1 MSDLLIAGGRV
12 IDPSSGR
19 DGVGDVLIRDGRVAA
34 VGEVGDTAGVQRTID
49 ATGLIVCPGL
59 IDMHVHLREPGGERA
74 ETIASGTAAAVAGGF
89 TAVACIPNTNPAI
102 DSPAMVEF
110 VLNQAARADNCRV
123 HVVACVSRGREGKQL
138 SEIGRLV
145 EAGAV
150 AFSDDGDPV
159 GDPELMRRALE
170 YCRMFDK
177 PVLNHCEVKELT
189 RGGVMHEG
197 LTSLKLGLPGMPAE
211 AEEMM
216 IDRDLSLAESTGGH
230 IHIMHVSTADG
241 VARIRRAKRRGV
253 PVTTEICP
261 HHFTLT
267 DQELER
273 FDADF
278 KMSPPLRG
286 PRHVEA
292 CLEGLADGTIDAIC
306 TDHAPHAP
314 EKKMQELTLAP
325 FGILGLE
332 TALGLCGLRLVAPGV
347 LDWPAVIEKLTVAP
361 AKILNLAAG
370 TLAPGAAADV
380 TIFDPDARWTVDRRR
395 TRSLSQNTPFEGWE
409 LQGQARY
416 TIVDGVVK
424 FEDAPVAA
432 A

>member
-1 MSDLLIAGGRV
+1 MSSLRIVGGRIV
-12 IDPSSGR
+12 DPSR
-19 DGVGDVLIRDGRVAA
+19 DYDAVGDVLIRNGRIAA
-34 VGEVGDTAGVQRTID
+34 VGDVAPDEPVDDVID
-49 ATGLIVCPGL
+49 AAGLIVCPGL

-74 ETIASGTAAAVAGGF
+74 ETIASGSAAAVAGGF

-110 VLNQAARADNCRV
+110 VLNQAARADKCRV

-138 SEIGRLV
+138 AEIGRLV

-170 YCRMFDK
+170 YCRMFGK

-189 RGGVMHEG
+189 RGGVMHAG

-211 AEEMM
+211 AEDVM
-216 IDRDLSLAESTGGH
+216 IDRDVALAESTGGH
-230 IHIMHVSTADG
+230 VHIMHVSTASG
-241 VARIRRAKRRGV
+241 VERIRRAKRRGV
-253 PVTTEICP
+253 PVTTEVCP

-267 DQELER
+267 DGELER
-273 FDADF
+273 FDANF

-286 PRHVEA
+286 QRHVEA
-292 CLEGLADGTIDAIC
+292 CLAGLQDGVIDAIC

-314 EKKMQELTLAP
+314 ESKMQELTKAP

-332 TALGLCGLRLVAPGV
+332 TALGLCGLRLVVPGV
-347 LDWPAVIEKLTVAP
+347 LDWPAVISKLTIAP
-361 AKILNLAAG
+361 ARILGLDAG
-370 TLAPGAAADV
+370 TLDVGAAADV
-380 TIFDPDARWTVDRRR
+380 TIFDPDARWTVDREA
-395 TRSLSQNTPFEGWE
+395 TESLSLNTPFHGWE
-409 LQGQARY
+409 LQGKARY
-416 TIVDGVVK
+416 TIVGGVVK
-424 FEDAPVAA
+424 YGDVAA
-432 A
+432 AAA